1 MTFKFRT
8 LKFKMLIFRIFSF
21 RTFFFRFC
29 FVLIFG
35 GCLIGGFAGMPSMA
49 RAEAIP
55 GKILFLGDSITAGL
69 GVELENTY
77 PALIADMFNDM
88 PEEKGIRVRITNG
101 SISGSTTAGALS
113 RLKWFL
119 RAKPD
124 ILVLALGANDGLRG
138 LSTQEMSQNLERTIV
153 LAKQNGIRVILAGMQ
168 IPPNYGQAY
177 SKAFREVFASL
188 ADRHDLSFIPF
199 LLKEVA
205 GNPLL
210 NQADGIHPNRA
221 GHKIIA
227 ATVFPYIQAQL

>member
-1 MTFKFRT
+1 MIFKFR
-8 LKFKMLIFRIFSF
+8 MLIFR
-21 RTFFFRFC
+21 TLFFRAC
-29 FVLIFG
+29 FVLFFG
-35 GCLIGGFAGMPSMA
+35 GYLIGRFAGMPSMA
-49 RAEAIP
+49 TAEERPIH
-55 GKILFLGDSITAGL
+55 ILFLGDSITAGL
-69 GVELENTY
+69 GVELENAY

-119 RAKPD
+119 RSKPD
-124 ILVLALGANDGLRG
+124 ILILALGANDGLRG

-153 LAKQNGIRVILAGMQ
+153 LANENGIRVILAGMQ

-188 ADRHDLSFIPF
+188 ADRYDLSFIPF

-227 ATVFPYIQAQL
+227 ETVFPYIQAQL

>member
-1 MTFKFRT
+1 M
-8 LKFKMLIFRIFSF
+8 
-21 RTFFFRFC
+21 
-29 FVLIFG
+29 VW
-35 GCLIGGFAGMPSMA
+35 
-49 RAEAIP
+49 AEKTP
-55 GKILFLGDSITAGL
+55 TKILFLGDSITAGL
-69 GVELENTY
+69 GVELENAY
-77 PALIADMFNDM
+77 PAVINDMFNDL

-119 RAKPD
+119 KVKPD

-153 LAKQNGIRVILAGMQ
+153 LASQNGIRVILAGMQ

-188 ADRHDLSFIPF
+188 ADRYDLSFIPF

-205 GNPLL
+205 GDPSL

-221 GHKIIA
+221 GHTIIA
-227 ATVFPYIQAQL
+227 ETVFPYIQAQL

>member
-1 MTFKFRT
+1 MTFKIRP
-8 LKFKMLIFRIFSF
+8 LIFRILSF
-21 RTFFFRFC
+21 RMLFFRFC
-29 FVLIFG
+29 FVLIFV
-35 GCLIGGFAGMPSMA
+35 GCLIGRFAGMPSMA
-49 RAEAIP
+49 RADEIP
-55 GKILFLGDSITAGL
+55 TKILFLGDSITAGL
-69 GVELENTY
+69 GVDLENAY
-77 PALIADMFNDM
+77 PALVDDMLKDM

-119 RAKPD
+119 RTKPD

-153 LAKQNGIRVILAGMQ
+153 LARQNGIRVILAGMQ

-188 ADRHDLSFIPF
+188 AERYDLSFIPF

-210 NQADGIHPNRA
+210 NQTDGIHPNRA

-227 ATVFPYIQAQL
+227 ETVFPYIQAQL

>member
-1 MTFKFRT
+1 MTFKIRPF
-8 LKFKMLIFRIFSF
+8 IFRMFLS
-21 RTFFFRFC
+21 RPLFFRAC
-29 FVLIFG
+29 FVLILG
-35 GCLIGGFAGMPSMA
+35 GALIGRFAGMPSMA
-49 RAEAIP
+49 RAEETHT
-55 GKILFLGDSITAGL
+55 KILFLGDSITAGL
-69 GVELENTY
+69 GVELENAY

-101 SISGSTTAGALS
+101 SISGSTTAGALF

-119 RAKPD
+119 RSKPD

-153 LAKQNGIRVILAGMQ
+153 LARQNGIRVILAGMQ
-168 IPPNYGQAY
+168 IPPNYGQVY

-188 ADRHDLSFIPF
+188 ADRYDLSFIPF
-199 LLKEVA
+199 LLKDVA

-227 ATVFPYIQAQL
+227 ETVFPYIQAQL

>member
-1 MTFKFRT
+1 MTFKIRPRIFRILSFRT
-8 LKFKMLIFRIFSF
+8 L
-21 RTFFFRFC
+21 FFRFC

-35 GCLIGGFAGMPSMA
+35 GCLIGRFAGMPSMA
-49 RAEAIP
+49 RAEKTHP
-55 GKILFLGDSITAGL
+55 NILFLGDSITAGL
-69 GVELENTY
+69 GVELENAY
-77 PALIADMFNDM
+77 PALIADMFNDK

-119 RAKPD
+119 KVKPD
-124 ILVLALGANDGLRG
+124 ILILALGANDGLRG

-153 LAKQNGIRVILAGMQ
+153 LARQNGIRVILAGMQ

-188 ADRHDLSFIPF
+188 ADRYDLSFIPF
-199 LLKEVA
+199 LLKDVA

-227 ATVFPYIQAQL
+227 ETVLPYIQAQL

>member
-1 MTFKFRT
+1 M
-8 LKFKMLIFRIFSF
+8 
-21 RTFFFRFC
+21 
-29 FVLIFG
+29 FG
-35 GCLIGGFAGMPSMA
+35 GVSSMV
-49 RAEAIP
+49 RAEEGDAH
-55 GKILFLGDSITAGL
+55 ILFLGDSITAGL
-69 GVELENTY
+69 GVELENAY
-77 PALIADMFNDM
+77 PALVADLLK
-88 PEEKGIRVRITNG
+88 EKGRQVRITNG

-119 RAKPD
+119 RGKPD

-138 LSTQEMSQNLERTIV
+138 LSTQEMFQNLERTIV
-153 LAKQNGIRVILAGMQ
+153 LAQENGIRVILAGME
-168 IPPNYGQAY
+168 IPPNYGPGY

-188 ADRHDLSFIPF
+188 ADRYDVSFIPF

-227 ATVFPYIQAQL
+227 ATVFPYIQGQL

>member
-1 MTFKFRT
+1 MTLKIRT
-8 LKFKMLIFRIFSF
+8 LKFKMLIFRIFSS
-21 RTFFFRFC
+21 RTLFFRFC
-29 FVLIFG
+29 FVLILG
-35 GCLIGGFAGMPSMA
+35 GCLIGRFAGMPSMA
-49 RAEAIP
+49 RAEETHT
-55 GKILFLGDSITAGL
+55 KILFLGDSITAGL
-69 GVELENTY
+69 GVELENAY
-77 PALIADMFNDM
+77 PALVDDRLN
-88 PEEKGIRVRITNG
+88 EKGIRVTITNG

-138 LSTQEMSQNLERTIV
+138 LSTREMSQNLERTIV
-153 LAKQNGIRVILAGMQ
+153 LAKENGIRVILAGMQ

-188 ADRHDLSFIPF
+188 ADRYDLSFIPF
-199 LLKEVA
+199 LLKAVA

-210 NQADGIHPNRA
+210 NQAGGIHPNRA

-227 ATVFPYIQAQL
+227 ETVFPYIQAQL

>member
-1 MTFKFRT
+1 MI
-8 LKFKMLIFRIFSF
+8 LKFKRIF

-35 GCLIGGFAGMPSMA
+35 GCLIGRFAGIPSMV
-49 RAEAIP
+49 RADETHP
-55 GKILFLGDSITAGL
+55 HILFLGDSITAGL
-69 GVELENTY
+69 GVELENAY
-77 PALIADMFNDM
+77 PAVINDMFNDM
-88 PEEKGIRVRITNG
+88 FEEKGMQVRITNG

-119 RAKPD
+119 RGNPD

-138 LSTQEMSQNLERTIV
+138 LSTHEMHQNLERTIV
-153 LAKQNGIRVILAGMQ
+153 LARQNGIRVILAGMQ

-177 SKAFREVFASL
+177 SKAFREVFAFL
-188 ADRHDLSFIPF
+188 ADKYDLSFIPF

-221 GHKIIA
+221 GHRIIA

>member
-1 MTFKFRT
+1 MMFKIRA
-8 LKFKMLIFRIFSF
+8 LKFKMLLFRILSF
-21 RTFFFRFC
+21 RTLFFRFC

-35 GCLIGGFAGMPSMA
+35 GCLIGRFAGMPSMA
-49 RAEAIP
+49 RAE
-55 GKILFLGDSITAGL
+55 KTHTNILFLGDSITAGL

-138 LSTQEMSQNLERTIV
+138 LSTREMSQNLERTIV
-153 LAKQNGIRVILAGMQ
+153 LAKENGIRVILAGMQ

-188 ADRHDLSFIPF
+188 ADRYDLSFIPF
-199 LLKEVA
+199 LLKDVA

-227 ATVFPYIQAQL
+227 ETVFPYIQAQL